1 MNRTIAPEIKTPDS
15 IHLIPSQKIT
25 LDNGMPVYVINAG
38 EEDIVKLD
46 FVFEAGKWY
55 EPKNLLAD
63 FVNRM
68 MREGVKGKSAKEVA
82 DILEFYGCNL
92 ESNVSFNNAGF
103 QIYSLTKHLP
113 KVLPL
118 LMEIFTVA
126 AFPEDEFA
134 TLLNNRRQKHTER
147 LAKNDYVANR
157 NFLSAMWGQEH
168 PYGRVTEFTD
178 FDNVTTDMLRSYYR
192 QYYNASNCFAIISG
206 RLNDDLLKSINDI
219 FGTKAWAGPEAPKD
233 VTHKIAPNTERRLH
247 TEKKDAVQT
256 TIMIG
261 NATINKYHTDFDKL
275 IVMNTLFGG
284 YFGSRLMANIREE
297 KGYTYGIYSSI
308 SSYQHGGILEISAEV
323 GKEVSEATIA
333 EVQKE
338 INILR
343 TELVDEEELDT
354 VKNYMIGKLMRSVD
368 GPMKYSDVLKGQIL
382 YGRDPQYLN
391 QYLKTIETTTA
402 GEIQDLALR
411 YLDFDQMYK
420 VTVG

>member
-1 MNRTIAPEIKTPDS
+1 MNRSIAPDIKTPD
-15 IHLIPSQKIT
+15 HVPLIPSQKIT
-25 LDNGMPVYVINAG
+25 LDNGLPVYVINAG
-38 EEDIVKLD
+38 EEDIVKVD

-68 MREGVKGKSAKEVA
+68 MREGVKGKSAKDIA
-82 DILEFYGCNL
+82 DIFEFYGCNL

-118 LMEIFTVA
+118 LMEIFTEA
-126 AFPEDEFA
+126 SFPDDEFE
-134 TLLNNRRQKHTER
+134 TILNNRRQKHTER

-168 PYGRVTEFTD
+168 PYGRVTEYAD
-178 FDNVTTDMLRSYYR
+178 FENVTTAMLRDYYK

-206 RLNDDLLKSINDI
+206 KLNEELLKSINDI
-219 FGTKAWAGPEAPKD
+219 FGTKAWAGSPAPD
-233 VTHKIAPNTERRLH
+233 HVTHTILPNPEKRLH

-261 NATINKYHTDFDKL
+261 NATINKYHPDFDKL

-297 KGYTYGIYSSI
+297 KGYTYGIHSGI
-308 SSYQHGGILEISAEV
+308 SSYQNGGILEISAEV

-333 EVQKE
+333 EVAKE
-338 INILR
+338 IHIMR
-343 TELVDEEELDT
+343 TELVDDEELDT

-382 YGRDPQYLN
+382 YRRDPQYLN
-391 QYLKTIETTTA
+391 QYLKTIENTTA
-402 GEIQDLALR
+402 EEIRELALK
-411 YLDFDQMYK
+411 YLDFDRMYK